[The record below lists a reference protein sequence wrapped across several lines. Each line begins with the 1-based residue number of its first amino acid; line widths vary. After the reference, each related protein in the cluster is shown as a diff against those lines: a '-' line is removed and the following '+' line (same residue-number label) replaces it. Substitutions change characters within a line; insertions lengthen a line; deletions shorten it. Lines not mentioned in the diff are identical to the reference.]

1 MTPLATTLANTSAK
15 GEGLFNYISL
25 GSGYWVA
32 TLTDT
37 YTAPSDRAQ
46 SIAVDGSGNVYV
58 CGYGLNSSNKNVQ
71 SISKYN
77 NSGTIQWQNT
87 LTDTYTSPSDAAYG
101 IAVDSSGNVY
111 VCGYG
116 KTSGNVV
123 QSISKYNTS
132 GTIQWQR
139 TLTDTY
145 TFPSDVA
152 YGIAVDSS
160 GNVYVCGQGFNASGQ
175 QVQSISKYN
184 NSGTIQWQNTLT
196 DTYTIPS
203 DRAQSIAVDS
213 SGNVYVCGY
222 GRNSSARTVQ
232 SISKYNNSGTI
243 QWQNTLTDVYSTPS
257 DTAYGIAVDSS
268 GNVYVCGYGLN
279 ASGQQVQS
287 ISKYNTSGTIQ
298 WQRTLTDTYTAPSDR
313 AQSIAV
319 DSSGNV
325 YVCGYGFNSS
335 GKQAQSISKY
345 NTSGTIQWQRTL
357 GYTYTSPSDAAYG
370 IAVDS
375 SGNVYVCGFGLNASG
390 NVVQSIA
397 KLPADGSKTG
407 TYSGTN
413 FGVIYAASSWT
424 SATSSWTSATSSWTS
439 ATSSWTSATS
449 TWTSATSTWT
459 TDKALIP

>member
-160 GNVYVCGQGFNASGQ
+160 GNVYVCG
-175 QVQSISKYN
+175 
-184 NSGTIQWQNTLT
+184 
-196 DTYTIPS
+196 
-203 DRAQSIAVDS
+203 
-213 SGNVYVCGY
+213 
-222 GRNSSARTVQ
+222 
-232 SISKYNNSGTI
+232 
-243 QWQNTLTDVYSTPS
+243 
-257 DTAYGIAVDSS
+257 
-268 GNVYVCGYGLN
+268 YGLN
-279 ASGQQVQS
+279 ASGQQV
-287 ISKYNTSGTIQ
+287 
-298 WQRTLTDTYTAPSDR
+298 
-313 AQSIAV
+313 
-319 DSSGNV
+319 
-325 YVCGYGFNSS
+325 
-335 GKQAQSISKY
+335 QSISKY

-459 TDKALIP
+459 IDKALIP

>member
-1 MTPLATTLANTSAK
+1 MTQLATTLANTSAK

-222 GRNSSARTVQ
+222 G
-232 SISKYNNSGTI
+232 
-243 QWQNTLTDVYSTPS
+243 
-257 DTAYGIAVDSS
+257 
-268 GNVYVCGYGLN
+268 
-279 ASGQQVQS
+279 
-287 ISKYNTSGTIQ
+287 
-298 WQRTLTDTYTAPSDR
+298 
-313 AQSIAV
+313 
-319 DSSGNV
+319 
-325 YVCGYGFNSS
+325 FNSS